1 MRDITNITP
10 PRVDF
15 IDPRTGL
22 IAREWYRFFLNL
34 FRLTGSGSND
44 VSLVDVQMTP
54 SSPELSELQK
64 QDISVLLAQY
74 DTAASLIE
82 GLYLQP
88 PVIPQV
94 AQDDVTPR
102 AEIGT
107 IAAQNHDNV
116 SITGGGIANVTI
128 TGGSIANVTI
138 TGGSVTSAV
147 TDNTTSLIASSSTL
161 ANGAGALAGTL
172 NNAPAAGNPTK
183 WVSINDNGTTRY
195 IPAW

>member
-74 DTAASLIE
+74 DNAASLIE

-107 IAAQNHDNV
+107 IAAQNRDNV
-116 SITGGGIANVTI
+116 SI

>member
-1 MRDITNITP
+1 MLNTTNITP

-22 IAREWYRFFLNL
+22 ISREWYRFFLNL
-34 FRLTGSGSND
+34 FRLTGGGATD
-44 VSLVDVQMTP
+44 ISLLDLQKNPPQAETA
-54 SSPELSELQK
+54 ELQK

-74 DTAASLIE
+74 DNAASLIE

-88 PVIPQV
+88 PTIPQPV
-94 AQDDVTPR
+94 QDEIVFR
-102 AEIGT
+102 AELGT
-107 IAAQNHDNV
+107 IAAQNRENI
-116 SITGGGIANVTI
+116 SI
-128 TGGSIANVTI
+128 TGGSITA
-138 TGGSVTSAV
+138 AL
-147 TDNTTSLIASSSTL
+147 TDNTTSLIASSTTL

-172 NNAPAAGNPTK
+172 NNSPAAGNPTK